1 MKKKILII
9 LILVAIL
16 MVLCIIFIPE
26 RQKRQVDESKV
37 LEIQNI
43 IKQEKY
49 IIHAAGFVKDSNE
62 ENHMYTNSREAL
74 INCYEEGNRVCE
86 IDFSFSKDNKLVCL
100 HDWEQFYI
108 NGEMFDNK
116 VDLNTFLNGKIQ
128 EEFTPIWIEDI
139 VKFMKEHEDFYVV
152 TDIKENNVKACK
164 VIAEYCPELMDRFI
178 IQIYHEREYN
188 KIVNLG
194 FNNVIYTLYET
205 NMFERDINALQSFAE
220 KKKLVGFTF
229 WYYWADNSEFLN
241 AMKETN
247 VPIYV
252 HTINDKE
259 KRESYFPKGI
269 TATYTALTS
278 NKD

>member
-1 MKKKILII
+1 MKKKVFII
-9 LILVAIL
+9 LILLAIL
-16 MVLCIIFIPE
+16 IFLCIIFIPE

-62 ENHMYTNSREAL
+62 ENHMYTNSKEAL
-74 INCYEEGNRVCE
+74 YNCYEEGNRVCE
-86 IDFSFSKDNKLVCL
+86 IDFSFSKDNKLVCI
-100 HDWEQFYI
+100 HDWEQI
-108 NGEMFDNK
+108 HIDGETLDKK
-116 VDLNTFLNGKIQ
+116 VDLNTFLKGRIQ
-128 EEFTPIWIEDI
+128 GEFTPIWIEDI
-139 VKFMKEHEDFYVV
+139 VNFMKEHKDFYVV
-152 TDIKENNVKACK
+152 TDIKDNNVKACK
-164 VIAEYCPELMDRFI
+164 AIAKYCPELMDRFI
-178 IQIYHEREYN
+178 IQIYHGKEYN

-194 FNNVIYTLYET
+194 FNNIIYTLYET
-205 NMFERDINALQSFAE
+205 NIFERDINVLQSFAA

-229 WYYWADNSEFLN
+229 WYYWADDVEFLN
-241 AMKETN
+241 SMKETN

-252 HTINDKE
+252 HTINDVE

>member
-1 MKKKILII
+1 MKKKVFIA
-9 LILVAIL
+9 LILLAIL
-16 MVLCIIFIPE
+16 MVLCILFIPE
-26 RQKRQVDESKV
+26 KQKRQVDESKV

-62 ENHMYTNSREAL
+62 ENHMYTNSMEAL
-74 INCYEEGNRVCE
+74 INCYEEGNRVSE

-108 NGEMFDNK
+108 DGEMVGKK
-116 VDLNTFLNGKIQ
+116 VDLDTFLQGKIQ
-128 EEFTPIWIEDI
+128 EEFTPIWLEDI
-139 VKFMKEHEDFYVV
+139 VKFMKEHEDFYIV
-152 TDIKENNVKACK
+152 TDIKDNNVKACK
-164 VIAEYCPELMDRFI
+164 IIAEYCPELMDRFI

-194 FNNVIYTLYET
+194 FNNIIYTLYET
-205 NMFERDINALQSFAE
+205 NIFERNVKALQTFAE

-229 WYYWADNSEFLN
+229 WYYWADDSEFLN

-252 HTINDKE
+252 HTINDVE
-259 KRESYFPKGI
+259 KRESYYPKGI